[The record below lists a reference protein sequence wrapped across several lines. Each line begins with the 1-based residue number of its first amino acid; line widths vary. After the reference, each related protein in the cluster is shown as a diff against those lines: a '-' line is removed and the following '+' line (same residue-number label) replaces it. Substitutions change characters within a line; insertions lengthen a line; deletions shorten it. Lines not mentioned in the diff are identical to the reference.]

1 MKKFVFILLLLVSI
15 SLLGE
20 VQHVLTIDFSQQ
32 GPRIPETLHGIF
44 FEDINHAVDGGLYV
58 ELVRNRSFE
67 QETRRYEGWRVERGD
82 FVRSSIEE
90 TYPLNE
96 NNTRYLE
103 MRFSETDRATLTNLG
118 YGGIAVFQGQEY
130 TFSTYL
136 SGGFSGTITV
146 MIVDDDEILASGRI
160 LLQQPVGD
168 WKKYTLDL
176 VPTKTST
183 NSELSIVILGKG
195 ILRIDMVSLMPKD
208 NWNGMRKDLVKM
220 IEELKPGFMRFP
232 GGCLVQG
239 NTLENAY
246 RWKESI
252 GPIEQRKTKW
262 NFWGYYQT
270 LGIGF
275 YEYLLLCEKLGAEPV
290 PIFNPG
296 ISFQIESPEYAS
308 EEELKEWIQD
318 VLDFLEFA
326 NGATDTYWG
335 GVRASLGHPEP
346 FNVKYIGVGNENWGP
361 RYWEN
366 FERFRRAIKEKYPNV
381 KIIFSG
387 PPSYEGTDFRQAW
400 RWARENNVEIFDEHI
415 YASPEWMLANTDRY
429 DKYDRNGPKVMLGE
443 YAAHTDR
450 RRNNWQAALAEAAFL
465 TGVER
470 NSDVV
475 IMASYAPLF
484 NRVGWSQWVPDLIWF
499 DNYRVFG
506 TPSYYVQ
513 KIFAENKGDVVVY
526 SELTNEEYRMFGYRY
541 KYLYQVVTYDEKS
554 QELIIK
560 IVNPWSEDR
569 SVRVDVRGITLDGT
583 GKEITLKGDPKDE
596 NNFDELRIVPE
607 EKIIT
612 GLKNSFEYTFKAHS
626 VTVLKL
632 KVEE

>member
-1 MKKFVFILLLLVSI
+1 MSKFFAVLFLALSILLV
-15 SLLGE
+15 GE

-32 GPRIPETLHGIF
+32 GPEIPETLHGIF

-67 QETRRYEGWRVERGD
+67 QETRRYEGWRIERGNS
-82 FVRSSIEE
+82 VKSSIEE
-90 TYPLNE
+90 THPLNE

-103 MRFSETDRATLTNLG
+103 VRFSETDRATLTNLG

-130 TFSTYL
+130 IFSTYL
-136 SGGFSGTITV
+136 SGDFTGTITT
-146 MIVDDDEILASGRI
+146 MIVDDDEVLASGSI
-160 LLQQPVGD
+160 LLYQPVGD
-168 WKKYTLDL
+168 WRKYTLNL
-176 VPTKTST
+176 IPTKTST
-183 NSELSIVILGKG
+183 DTRLSISIQGSG
-195 ILRIDMVSLMPKD
+195 TLRIDMVSLMPKR
-208 NWNGMRKDLVKM
+208 NWNGMREDLLRM
-220 IEELKPGFMRFP
+220 LEDLKPGFMRFP

-252 GPIEQRKTKW
+252 GPVEQRKTKW

-335 GVRASLGHPEP
+335 SIRASLGHPEP
-346 FNVKYIGVGNENWGP
+346 FNVKYVGVGNENWGP
-361 RYWEN
+361 KYWEN
-366 FERFRRAIKEKYPNV
+366 FEKFRKAIKERYPDV
-381 KIIFSG
+381 KIVFSG

-400 RWARENNVEIFDEHI
+400 RWAKENNVEIFDEHI

-429 DKYDRNGPKVMLGE
+429 NRYDRNGPKVMLGE
-443 YAAHTDR
+443 YAAHTDG
-450 RRNNWQAALAEAAFL
+450 RRNNWWAALAEAAFL
-465 TGVER
+465 TGVVK

-499 DNYRVFG
+499 DGYRVFG

-513 KIFAENKGDVVVY
+513 KVFAENRGDVVVH
-526 SELTNEEYRMFGYRY
+526 SELTDEEYRMFGYRY
-541 KYLYQVVTYDEKS
+541 KHLYHVVTYDEKS
-554 QELIIK
+554 RELIVKVI
-560 IVNPWSEDR
+560 NPWPEDR
-569 SVRVDVRGITLDGT
+569 TVQVNIKGITVEET
-583 GKEITLKGDPKDE
+583 GREITLAGDPKDE
-596 NNFDELRIVPE
+596 NSFDELKIVPKE
-607 EKIIT
+607 RIIT
-612 GLKNSFEYTFKAHS
+612 GLNNSFEYTFKAQT
-626 VTVLKL
+626 VTVLRL
-632 KVEE
+632 KVKE

>member
-1 MKKFVFILLLLVSI
+1 MSKFFVGLFLMLSLLLV
-15 SLLGE
+15 GE

-32 GPRIPETLHGIF
+32 GPEIPETLYGIF

-67 QETRRYEGWRVERGD
+67 QETRRYEGWKIERGD
-82 FVRSSIEE
+82 SVKSSIEE
-90 TYPLNE
+90 THSLNG

-103 MRFSETDRATLTNLG
+103 MKFFETDRATLTNLG
-118 YGGIAVFQGQEY
+118 YGGIVVIQGQEY
-130 TFSTYL
+130 TFSIYL
-136 SGGFSGTITV
+136 SGDFTGTITTMV
-146 MIVDDDEILASGRI
+146 VDDDEVLASGSI
-160 LLQQPVGD
+160 LLHQPVGD
-168 WKKYTLDL
+168 WKKYTLNL
-176 VPTKTST
+176 IPTKTST
-183 NSELSIVILGKG
+183 DSRLSISIFGSG
-195 ILRIDMVSLMPKD
+195 TLRIDMVSLMPKK
-208 NWNGMRKDLVKM
+208 NWSGMREDLLGM
-220 IEELKPGFMRFP
+220 IEDLKPGFMRFP

-366 FERFRRAIKEKYPNV
+366 FEKFRKAIKEKYPDV

-387 PPSYEGTDFRQAW
+387 PPSYEGTGFKQAW

-429 DKYDRNGPKVMLGE
+429 NRYNRSGPKVMLGE

-450 RRNNWQAALAEAAFL
+450 RRNNWWAALAEAAFL

-484 NRVGWSQWVPDLIWF
+484 NRVDWSQWIPDLIWF
-499 DNYRVFG
+499 DGSRVFG

-513 KIFAENKGDVVVY
+513 KVFSENRGDVVIH

-541 KYLYQVVTYDEKS
+541 KHLYHVVTYDEKS
-554 QELIIK
+554 RELIIK
-560 IVNPWSEDR
+560 VVNPWPEDR
-569 SVRVDVRGITLDGT
+569 TVHLDIKGIAVEET
-583 GKEITLKGDPKDE
+583 GKEIFLTGDPKDE
-596 NNFDELRIVPE
+596 NNFDELNIVPKE
-607 EKIIT
+607 RVIT
-612 GLKNSFEYTFKAHS
+612 GLNTSFEYTFKAHT
-626 VTVLKL
+626 VTILRLRVK
-632 KVEE
+632 E